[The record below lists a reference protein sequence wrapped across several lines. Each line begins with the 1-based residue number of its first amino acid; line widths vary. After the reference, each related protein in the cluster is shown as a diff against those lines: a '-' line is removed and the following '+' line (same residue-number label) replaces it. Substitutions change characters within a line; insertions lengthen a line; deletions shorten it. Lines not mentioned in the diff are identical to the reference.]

1 MVANILTKPTRHSH
15 LHTQLLTCHQD
26 DKDTTSTTDTTNTSN
41 TVDNTKHNHM
51 RGPKYQKN
59 VSHRELSTIVLISAR

>member
-1 MVANILTKPTRHSH
+1 MVANILTKSIRHTH
-15 LHTQLLTCHQD
+15 LHTQLPTFYQD

-51 RGPKYQKN
+51 
-59 VSHRELSTIVLISAR
+59 